1 MFDKIIVRIY
11 NLLMDIKIIR
21 SNRKTIA
28 IEVTR
33 DGEVVVRAP
42 WLVPKKRLEQF
53 VIEKNGWIQ
62 KTLKRVSQKPRTDYD
77 EQQLKALAEKIIP
90 KRVEYFADIIGV
102 DYKNITIRRQKTRW
116 GSCSAKGNLNFNC
129 MLVTLPPELL
139 DYVVVHELCHRK
151 QMNHSAAFWQ
161 EVSRVLPDYKQ
172 LRTQL
177 KNSAGL

>member
-1 MFDKIIVRIY
+1 
-11 NLLMDIKIIR
+11 MDIKIIR

-139 DYVVVHELCHRK
+139 DYVIVHELAHIRHHDHSREFYALIERYMPDHRDRRRLL
-151 QMNHSAAFWQ
+151 A
-161 EVSRVLPDYKQ
+161 D
-172 LRTQL
+172 
-177 KNSAGL
+177 